1 MDKFN
6 SNPPNETGNNYFF
19 SLLIK
24 EIQRTNDFI
33 SEAYNDYKSQ
43 NLSKRWRDSE
53 EQRSSFEIIKYN
65 PEDFEAYGSFKF
77 FKVNSNCIL
86 KPIMDPPPKDASMS
100 KSLSLADFIGI
111 DNIIKDVFQNTIK
124 FASGKSANNTLL
136 WGDRGTGKS
145 SLVRAIAK
153 SFGEKPYINKIKFIE
168 VVEDTAEFIY
178 ELITVIKTKPYRF
191 ILIFDDI
198 AFDADSLF
206 YKKLKSILDGG
217 LDELPENIII
227 YATSNKRHLTTEKF
241 SSGKL
246 NADYIHPEE
255 EVEEGLSLSDRFGL
269 TYGLYSFDPEVYLK
283 IVEMYLK
290 KYDIKISGINMGQIR
305 KDAINF
311 AIIKGSRSGRTA
323 KQFAIS
329 LIKD

>member
-1 MDKFN
+1 MDKFDY
-6 SNPPNETGNNYFF
+6 SPLSEIDGRDFF

-24 EIQRTNDFI
+24 EIQKTNNLI
-33 SEAYNDYKSQ
+33 SEIYNNYKSRD
-43 NLSKRWRDSE
+43 LSKQGYE
-53 EQRSSFEIIKYN
+53 FEIIKYT

-77 FKVNSNCIL
+77 FKVNDKCVL
-86 KPIMDPPPKDASMS
+86 KPIADFRPKGVSVS
-100 KSLSLADFIGI
+100 GFKPLSLADFIGI

-124 FASGKSANNTLL
+124 FASGKSANNVLL

-145 SLVRAIAK
+145 SLIRAIAK
-153 SFGEKPYINKIKFIE
+153 SFGEEPYIGKIKFIE
-168 VVEDTAEFIY
+168 IVEDTAEFIY
-178 ELITVIKTKPYRF
+178 ELITIIKTKPYRF

-206 YKKLKSILDGG
+206 YKKLKSLLDGG

-241 SSGKL
+241 SSERSNG
-246 NADYIHPEE
+246 DFIHPEE

-269 TYGLYSFDPEVYLK
+269 TYGLYSFDREVYLK
-283 IVEMYLK
+283 MVEMYFK
-290 KYDIKISGINMGQIR
+290 KYDIKISSINMGQVR

-323 KQFAIS
+323 KQFAVS